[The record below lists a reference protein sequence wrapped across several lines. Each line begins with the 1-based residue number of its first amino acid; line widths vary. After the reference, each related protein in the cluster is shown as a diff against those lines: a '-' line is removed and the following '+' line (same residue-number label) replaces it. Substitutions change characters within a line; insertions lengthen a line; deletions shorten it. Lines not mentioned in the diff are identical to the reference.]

1 MMRPRVMRPGR
12 WIGIAVIA
20 GIAAIAVAA
29 PVLAPR
35 DPYRSGI
42 DMLVLPSATHFLGT
56 DDLGRDVLSRVIY
69 GARASLAIGLG
80 AALVA
85 MLIGVPIGLLAG
97 TLRGRIDVALV
108 ALIDLFIALP
118 GLVLALIFTAMV
130 GANLRNLI
138 LVLGVVMWPPIAR
151 LVRGQALALRETVF
165 VEAARATGG
174 TQLWIIRRHVWP
186 GVLPV
191 VAAQFSI
198 SVSFAIFT
206 SASLSFLGLGIPPPA
221 ADWGGM
227 VRAGYDYLAINP
239 AMSLAPGAAVS
250 LTVMGFYVIG
260 ASFK

>member
-1 MMRPRVMRPGR
+1 VNHPGR
-12 WIGIAVIA
+12 WIGA
-20 GIAAIAVAA
+20 GLVACIAAVAVAA
-29 PVLAPR
+29 PLLAPQ
-35 DPYRSGI
+35 DPYASGTE
-42 DMLVLPSATHFLGT
+42 MLALPTATHWLGT

-69 GARASLAIGLG
+69 GARASLAIGVG

-85 MLIGVPIGLLAG
+85 MAFGVPVGLVAG
-97 TLRGRIDVALV
+97 TLRGSVDVALA

-118 GLVLALIFTAMV
+118 GLVLALIITVMV

-138 LVLGVVMWPPIAR
+138 LVLGFVMWPPVAR
-151 LVRGQALALRETVF
+151 LVRGQAFAIRETLF

-174 TQLWIIRRHVWP
+174 TPLWIMRRHVWP

-191 VAAQFSI
+191 VAAQFST

-239 AMSLAPGAAVS
+239 WMSLAPGAAVS
-250 LTVMGFYVIG
+250 MTVMGFYVIG
-260 ASFK
+260 RSFR

>member
-1 MMRPRVMRPGR
+1 MTGLGR
-12 WIGIAVIA
+12 WIGAAIIAC
-20 GIAAIAVAA
+20 IAAVALAA
-29 PVLAPR
+29 PLLAPQ

-42 DMLVLPSATHFLGT
+42 DMLALPSAAHWLGT

-85 MLIGVPIGLLAG
+85 MLVGVPIGLLAG
-97 TLRGRIDVALV
+97 TLRGRVDMALV
-108 ALIDLFIALP
+108 ALIDLAIALP
-118 GLVLALIFTAMV
+118 GLVLALIITVMV

-138 LVLGVVMWPPIAR
+138 LVLGFVMWPPIAR
-151 LVRGQALALRETVF
+151 LVRGQALALREALF

-174 TQLWIIRRHVWP
+174 TTPWIIRRHVWP

-227 VRAGYDYLAINP
+227 VRAGYDYLGVNP
-239 AMSLAPGAAVS
+239 WMSLAPGTAVS

>member
-1 MMRPRVMRPGR
+1 MRTGR
-12 WIGIAVIA
+12 GIGGAIIVC
-20 GIAAIAVAA
+20 IAAVALAA
-29 PVLAPR
+29 PLLAPH
-35 DPYRSGI
+35 DPFRSSI
-42 DMLVLPSATHFLGT
+42 AMLSLPSAAHWFGT
-56 DDLGRDVLSRVIY
+56 DDLGRDVLSRVLF
-69 GARASLAIGLG
+69 GARASLAIGVG

-97 TLRGRIDVALV
+97 TLRGRTDIALV

-118 GLVLALIFTAMV
+118 GLVLALIITVMV

-151 LVRGQALALRETVF
+151 LVRGQALSLREALF

-174 TQLWIIRRHVWP
+174 TKLWIIRRHVWP

-239 AMSLAPGAAVS
+239 WMSLAPGAAVS

-260 ASFK
+260 TSFK